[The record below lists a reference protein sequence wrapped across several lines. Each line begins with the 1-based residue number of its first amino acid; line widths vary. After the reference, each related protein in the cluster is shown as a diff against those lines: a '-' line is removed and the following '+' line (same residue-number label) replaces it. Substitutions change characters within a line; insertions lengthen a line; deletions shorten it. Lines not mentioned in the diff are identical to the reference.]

1 MTYVTG
7 LVNFRMYYPTWLN
20 NVLRQ
25 SGDIRDYL
33 RKLLVLNLILLY
45 TYFQFKLR
53 LVCRKLTFGF
63 RTF

>member
-25 SGDIRDYL
+25 SGGIRDYL
-33 RKLLVLNLILLY
+33 RKSAMNKLLVLNLI
-45 TYFQFKLR
+45 
-53 LVCRKLTFGF
+53 CCIHTFNLNCVWF
-63 RTF
+63 VVN